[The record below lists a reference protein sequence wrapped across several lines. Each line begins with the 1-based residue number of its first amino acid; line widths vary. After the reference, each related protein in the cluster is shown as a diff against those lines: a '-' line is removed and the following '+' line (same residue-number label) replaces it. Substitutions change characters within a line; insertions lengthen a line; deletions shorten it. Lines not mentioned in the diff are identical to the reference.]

1 MTQKIIDLHCHSYYS
16 DGTFSPEGLVIEAKK
31 RGLYALALTDHDTI
45 DGLELFQQAGQ
56 KYDLETITGIEFAVQ
71 YNRFQPQEIHIVGLG
86 FSPSSEYFKKQI
98 KEITD
103 AREMRNEKMISAL
116 NKLGFA
122 ICYDDIK
129 QNAGGNI
136 ITRAHF
142 ANVLVHKKIVK
153 TTKEAFEKYL
163 SVNKPAYVERQT
175 LTPENCIETIQK
187 SGGVA
192 VLAHPT
198 LYHMNDMQIEFLAEE
213 LKSYGLNA
221 METAYHSYTSQQQKK
236 LMKLAD
242 KLCLLYSGGSDFH
255 GANRENVQ
263 LGTLKNNFKIPYDYW
278 EALKL
283 SLIHI

>member
-71 YNRFQPQEIHIVGLG
+71 YNRFQSQEIHIVGLG
-86 FSPSSEYFKKQI
+86 FSSSSEYFKKQI

-103 AREMRNEKMISAL
+103 AREIRNEKMISAL

-122 ICYDDIK
+122 ICYNDIK

-163 SVNKPAYVERQT
+163 SINKPAYVERQT
-175 LTPENCIETIQK
+175 LTPANCIETIQK

-221 METAYHSYTSQQQKK
+221 METAYNSYTSQQQKK

-263 LGTLKNNFKIPYDYW
+263 LGTLKNNFKIPYNYW
-278 EALKL
+278 EALKKQCTHL
-283 SLIHI
+283 

>member
-1 MTQKIIDLHCHSYYS
+1 M
-16 DGTFSPEGLVIEAKK
+16 
-31 RGLYALALTDHDTI
+31 
-45 DGLELFQQAGQ
+45 FQQAGQ

-71 YNRFQPQEIHIVGLG
+71 YNRFQSQEIHIVGLG
-86 FSPSSEYFKKQI
+86 FSSSSEYFKKQI

-103 AREMRNEKMISAL
+103 AREIRNEKMISAL

-122 ICYDDIK
+122 ICYNDIK
-129 QNAGGNI
+129 QNAEGNI

-163 SVNKPAYVERQT
+163 SINKPAYVERQT
-175 LTPENCIETIQK
+175 LTPANCIETIQK

-263 LGTLKNNFKIPYDYW
+263 LGTLKNNFKIPYNYW
-278 EALKL
+278 EALKKQCTHL
-283 SLIHI
+283 